1 MFLRT
6 TLTQTSFL
14 LRKKGALAAFYIL
27 LLMVLANFI
36 GNVLAFQGLDV
47 IQMYHPMKILL
58 LSYNRVN
65 YSADMTILLTQLF
78 PILVACP
85 AGFSLAREY
94 QLGMDVMAVSRL
106 GQRRF
111 RMSRLL
117 AAFLVTFIVFTVP
130 FLLEILLNC
139 LSFPLNATGDL
150 TNWGYYDS
158 AYRTAV
164 DHYFMRRL
172 FVRAPYLYA
181 VVGTL
186 LFGAAAG
193 ILGAFTMA
201 VSSVIKVRY
210 NVFLFL
216 PVFFLLNLSMI
227 LGVMGPADRISLRW
241 DENLLLFSEVP
252 KSGWLLGGIFL
263 LLAAASAG
271 LVWKSGGKDC
281 L

>member
-1 MFLRT
+1 MILRT

-14 LRKKGALAAFYIL
+14 LRKKGALAAFYVL

-36 GNVLAFQGLDV
+36 GNVVEFQGLDV

-78 PILVACP
+78 PILVSCP

-94 QLGMDVMAVSRL
+94 QLGMDVMLVSRL
-106 GQRRF
+106 GQRRY
-111 RMSRLL
+111 RMGRLL
-117 AAFLVTFIVFTVP
+117 AAFLATFIVFTVP

-139 LSFPLNATGDL
+139 LSFPLNATGDM

-158 AYRTAV
+158 AYRIAV
-164 DHYFMRRL
+164 GNYFWPRL
-172 FVRAPYLYA
+172 FASAPYLYA
-181 VVGTL
+181 VLGTL

-193 ILGAFTMA
+193 ILGAFTLA
-201 VSSVIKVRY
+201 VSSVIKVKYR
-210 NVFLFL
+210 VFLFL
-216 PVFFLLNLSMI
+216 PVFFLLNLSNL
-227 LGVMGPADRISLRW
+227 LGAMDLGDMPSFGW
-241 DENLLLFSEVP
+241 GENLLLFSDVP
-252 KSGWLLGGIFL
+252 KNGWI
-263 LLAAASAG
+263 LAAVLLFLAVSAVG
-271 LVWKSGGKDC
+271 MVWKSSGKDC